1 MSLNRVFLMGR
12 LGVDP
17 ELRFSQNQTA
27 IGSFRIATNE
37 RRQGQDGQWTDHTE
51 WHNIVCFGKTAENC
65 KQYLQK
71 GRQVFIEGKIQ
82 TRKYQDQDGKDKF
95 FTEIVA
101 NTVQFIG
108 GNDARSG
115 ASGME
120 VDRMGGDMPQMGGGM
135 NQSRG
140 GSAPKASLGEAI
152 SFDDDD
158 IPF

>member
-71 GRQVFIEGKIQ
+71 GRQVFVEGKIQ
-82 TRKYQDQDGKDKF
+82 TRKYQDQDGKDKY

-108 GNDARSG
+108 AGDSRG
-115 ASGME
+115 AAGME
-120 VDRMGGDMPQMGGGM
+120 IDRMGGDAPPPSAPMGGG
-135 NQSRG
+135 SK
-140 GSAPKASLGEAI
+140 GSAPKASRGEAI

>member
-1 MSLNRVFLMGR
+1 MSLNRVFLIGR

-82 TRKYQDQDGKDKF
+82 TRKYQDQDGKDKY
-95 FTEIVA
+95 FTEVVA

-108 GNDARSG
+108 GNDSRGAGSG
-115 ASGME
+115 IE
-120 VDRMGGDMPQMGGGM
+120 VDRMGMDAPPMPGPGAGKAS
-135 NQSRG
+135 NS
-140 GSAPKASLGEAI
+140 PKPSLGESI